1 MRSPLRARP
10 HRNTTV
16 KHLSTRTCL
25 AGLLLAGLAIG
36 APSCNKLKL
45 YNADRGEVIASV
57 GNRKLYASDIAGL
70 IEPGLTARDSVAA
83 LQAIAENWVRKE
95 IKSAAAEE
103 AFSEQTQDIE
113 ARVAEYRG
121 ALLTYRYEQEWV
133 GQRLDM
139 AVTAEQITE
148 YYDANRNGFRLA
160 GPIVKARIAR
170 IPAGLRQSKK
180 LEEMFRSENE
190 NDRDDF
196 LNICHKNGYRTDD
209 FSTEWTDFSTV
220 IQHIPF
226 SQSNFDD
233 FLRTHRYYDVE
244 DDEYKYMLAI
254 DLFRPSGDYSPRER
268 ETENIR
274 KIILNRR
281 RQELL
286 RHLEDSLYASARNDR
301 RFDIKIS
308 E

>member
-133 GQRLDM
+133 GQRLDT

-170 IPAGLRQSKK
+170 IPAVLSKTKK
-180 LEEMFRSENE
+180 L
-190 NDRDDF
+190 
-196 LNICHKNGYRTDD
+196 
-209 FSTEWTDFSTV
+209 
-220 IQHIPF
+220 
-226 SQSNFDD
+226 
-233 FLRTHRYYDVE
+233 
-244 DDEYKYMLAI
+244 
-254 DLFRPSGDYSPRER
+254 
-268 ETENIR
+268 
-274 KIILNRR
+274 
-281 RQELL
+281 
-286 RHLEDSLYASARNDR
+286 
-301 RFDIKIS
+301 
-308 E
+308 